1 MNIFDELPVT
11 PGIFTQQTFFPSP
24 PHKKREPFNRTP
36 LSHPSSPETPSKPS
50 LADTSFDCT
59 DSSYD
64 NSPELQR
71 RPGPVPVSSS
81 SRRDNI
87 SESTTSSTDF
97 PDENAAIPSALFDS
111 PHRNRVRAAFPMR
124 RAYSDM
130 PATKDSNT
138 GSGLGDFQV
147 WNEECENVVS
157 PNTPGVEW
165 TRIGYTSPS
174 GRTHGLDEQL
184 LLTSPT
190 SPISPSSPSPSS
202 NSTRRLQRPAN
213 IASIYTDDVDR
224 RHQTTSPRAAMA
236 RHYLATTLEQASIS
250 DHDVLHT
257 AHNSTDLFA
266 YRTADAGG
274 SNAVSMSPSMSSNG
288 YEGGLGGKWGATPS
302 RYLQVGN
309 LPKTAE
315 LWALKEMFESLG
327 SLQGIV
333 VRNLRVDG
341 TIIVAFHDLRDAI
354 STLKRLRHQ
363 RYFNDRRLD
372 ARFWSKAAVVAITHP
387 DAEMPLIS
395 ENEGEI
401 TISAFHHDDKE
412 IPVKLLQ
419 DILSNYGDLRS
430 FRSAGAVRGQ
440 VFICEY
446 FDCRGA
452 EEALK
457 ALHDRVVEGF
467 FLSVVYHEGDDVSSW
482 RAVSNVLRR
491 TQDEGKIFEPQPR
504 RGSHPHLSGFE
515 SWCEQ
520 RQPRSPLSPLHPSA
534 DYLEVRRGS
543 TGTLLTQPRN
553 LNRVRSK
560 LMMEVEPLSPCSIGS
575 ERRVPLSPYA
585 SSFEPSSPALI
596 PGRWRRERERSTGSG
611 IGTPLS
617 ERFEATDFF
626 VHGSPQSRHY
636 LDDEGISP
644 TTTRFRGSLRAADM
658 ARSVTYDGAAIGYGQ
673 SCDDVPM
680 PSPLMS
686 PGIDSGFGQPFHEK
700 NKVNLDRI
708 ANGADM
714 RTTIMIKNVPNKYTS
729 TMLQEYIND
738 SFSFKGAYDF
748 LYLRMDFQNRCNV
761 GYAFVNFTDP
771 MHILHFAEQRLGTKW
786 NRFHSEKRCE
796 ITYANI
802 QGKDC
807 LVEKFRNSSVMD
819 HIEEY
824 RPKLFRI
831 SGPLA
836 GQEQDFPMSNNV
848 KRKMRSVASAAQ
860 VGLYPPASGKET
872 WRNRDVDY

>member
-24 PHKKREPFNRTP
+24 PHKTREPFNRTP
-36 LSHPSSPETPSKPS
+36 LSQPSTPETPSKPS
-50 LADTSFDCT
+50 LADTTCL
-59 DSSYD
+59 
-64 NSPELQR
+64 PR
-71 RPGPVPVSSS
+71 RRATPDPVSATFRSG
-81 SRRDNI
+81 
-87 SESTTSSTDF
+87 
-97 PDENAAIPSALFDS
+97 
-111 PHRNRVRAAFPMR
+111 MR
-124 RAYSDM
+124 R
-130 PATKDSNT
+130 
-138 GSGLGDFQV
+138 
-147 WNEECENVVS
+147 
-157 PNTPGVEW
+157 W

-184 LLTSPT
+184 LST
-190 SPISPSSPSPSS
+190 SPISPSSPSS

-250 DHDVLHT
+250 DHGLLHT

-266 YRTADAGG
+266 YRTVEAGG
-274 SNAVSMSPSMSSNG
+274 SNAVSMSPSLSSNG

-333 VRNLRVDG
+333 VKDLRVDG
-341 TIIVAFHDLRDAI
+341 TIIAAFHDLRDAI

-372 ARFWSKAAVVAITHP
+372 ARFCSRAAVVALTHQ
-387 DAEMPLIS
+387 DSEMPLIS

-430 FRSAGAVRGQ
+430 FRSAGAGRGQ

-446 FDCRGA
+446 FDCRDA

-543 TGTLLTQPRN
+543 TGTLPSQPRR

-560 LMMEVEPLSPCSIGS
+560 LMMEVEPLSPRSIGP

-596 PGRWRRERERSTGSG
+596 PGRWRRERERERSIGSG

-673 SCDDVPM
+673 SYDDVPM

-771 MHILHFAEQRLGTKW
+771 MHILHFAEHRLGTKW

-824 RPKLFRI
+824 RPKLFHV
-831 SGPLA
+831 SGHLA
-836 GQEQDFPMSNNV
+836 GQEQEFPMSNNM